1 MIICFYEILMLGHR
15 MSFNTMAQSLKIV
28 DKNLKADATAV
39 CQTAQQLAGL
49 METAILAA
57 IIAVFQNKQTE
68 SYATLT
74 AQGSRIAFYFTFG
87 LGILILV

>member
-1 MIICFYEILMLGHR
+1 MKHKPI
-15 MSFNTMAQSLKIV
+15 TLKSKFQ
-28 DKNLKADATAV
+28 DQNLKADATAV
-39 CQTAQQLAGL
+39 CQTAQQLAGS
-49 METAILAA
+49 MGTAVSAA

-87 LGILILV
+87 LGILILVWLVYVSTR